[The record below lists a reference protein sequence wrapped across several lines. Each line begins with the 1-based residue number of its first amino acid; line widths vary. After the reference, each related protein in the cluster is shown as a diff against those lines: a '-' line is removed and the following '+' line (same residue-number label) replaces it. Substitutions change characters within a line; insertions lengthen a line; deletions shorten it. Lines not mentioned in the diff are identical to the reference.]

1 MSERIYSTRE
11 LAQVWN
17 VSESTIKR
25 WSDSGELH
33 CYRTPGGHR
42 KFHLQDICNY
52 QKSRGFEATG
62 LLTTEQWENPEIE
75 ESLNRKNFGKIRQ
88 LVHYLALENQRSRI
102 RNLMERLY
110 MRGIGLSDIYDD
122 ILIPVLERSQKELE
136 ANEISLGYA
145 ELLKNNLNTA
155 MSLLFPELI
164 RRRQNGKTGLCA
176 APDDSCRILLNAL
189 SQIIEVE
196 GWDCLNLGNRIPY
209 NAMIDMVNEEPINLV
224 CVTCS
229 DSNTLD
235 CKSFKTLANVAT
247 KHRVPLVILGAAFS
261 DPESREKFPHKK
273 YFANLHSFQN
283 YLIRLSS
290 S

>member
-1 MSERIYSTRE
+1 M
-11 LAQVWN
+11 
-17 VSESTIKR
+17 
-25 WSDSGELH
+25 G
-33 CYRTPGGHR
+33 
-42 KFHLQDICNY
+42 
-52 QKSRGFEATG
+52 
-62 LLTTEQWENPEIE
+62 
-75 ESLNRKNFGKIRQ
+75 NFG
-88 LVHYLALENQRSRI
+88 
-102 RNLMERLY
+102 
-110 MRGIGLSDIYDD
+110 
-122 ILIPVLERSQKELE
+122 ERSQKELE
-136 ANEISLGYA
+136 ANKISLGYA

-235 CKSFKTLANVAT
+235 YKSFKTLANVAT

-261 DPESREKFPHKK
+261 DPEFREKFPHKK

>member
-17 VSESTIKR
+17 VSESTVKR
-25 WSDSGELH
+25 WSDSGELR

-75 ESLNRKNFGKIRQ
+75 KSLNSKNFGKIQQ
-88 LVHYLALENQRSRI
+88 LVHYLALQNQRIRI

-110 MRGIGLSDIYDD
+110 MRGVGLSDIYDE
-122 ILIPVLERSQKELE
+122 ILIPVLERSQQELKT
-136 ANEISLGYA
+136 NEISLGYA
-145 ELLKNNLNTA
+145 ELLKNNLDTA

-176 APDDSCRILLNAL
+176 APDDSCRMVLNAL
-189 SQIIEVE
+189 SQIIEIE

-209 NAMIDMVNEEPINLV
+209 DAMADIVNEEPVNLV

-229 DSNTLD
+229 NSEILD
-235 CKSFKTLANVAT
+235 HRSFKTLADVTT
-247 KHRVPLVILGAAFS
+247 KHRVPLVILGTTFS
-261 DPESREKFPHKK
+261 EPKLRQELSHKK
-273 YFANLHSFQN
+273 YFTNLHSFQN
-283 YLIRLSS
+283 HLIHLSS